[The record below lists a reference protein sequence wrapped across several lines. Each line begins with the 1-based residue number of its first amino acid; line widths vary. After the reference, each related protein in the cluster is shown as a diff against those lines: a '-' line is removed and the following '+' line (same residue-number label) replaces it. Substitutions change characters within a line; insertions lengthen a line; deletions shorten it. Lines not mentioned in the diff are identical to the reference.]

1 MFLFGQLSNQ
11 CGLFGYRGKSSCF
24 SSGNGSRRKNNMPGP
39 ACKNSQITPTK
50 KRKNSQ
56 IQLPKNCIAAFLP
69 AQTLSILGSNTEKN
83 RMTRSGR

>member
-24 SSGNGSRRKNNMPGP
+24 SSGNGSRRKNNMPDP
-39 ACKNSQITPTK
+39 ACKNSQIQST
-50 KRKNSQ
+50 
-56 IQLPKNCIAAFLP
+56 KNCIAAFLP
-69 AQTLSILGSNTEKN
+69 AQTLSILGSNAEKN